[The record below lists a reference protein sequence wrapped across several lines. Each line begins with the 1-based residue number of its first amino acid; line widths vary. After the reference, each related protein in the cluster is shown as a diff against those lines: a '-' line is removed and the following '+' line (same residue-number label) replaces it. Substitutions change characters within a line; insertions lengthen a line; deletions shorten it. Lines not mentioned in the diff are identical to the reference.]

1 MLVVAGIFN
10 PKTSKMKPLIV
21 TNQPRMKYT
30 NGSLPHDGAKLAGLA
45 NMHLWYAGM
54 STNIDFRTMAFD
66 ITATAIP
73 ANTRI
78 LFNFSSVICNGI

>member
-10 PKTSKMKPLIV
+10 PKTSKMKPPIV
-21 TNQPRMKYT
+21 TTQPRMKYT
-30 NGSLPHDGAKLAGLA
+30 NGSLPHDDWPKLAVLPD
-45 NMHLWYAGM
+45 MHLWYAGM

-73 ANTRI
+73 TNTRI
-78 LFNFSSVICNGI
+78 LFIIHL